1 MDFIHQVEPWLG
13 EAEADAAA
21 EYLRSGGWLTEF
33 RKSQEFRDMVTSLV
47 GARHGVLVTSGTVA
61 LYTALMALGVGP
73 GDKVVVPNYTMI
85 ATPNAAAWAGA
96 EVLLADVEPGT
107 MCLDLD
113 SVRLDASCK
122 ALMYVSINGRH
133 GDMERVTAFCRD
145 NGLALVEDA
154 AQSLGARAGQRF
166 LGTFGD
172 LGIYSFT
179 PHKIVTTG
187 QGGMVV
193 GDDDELMAKVG
204 KLKDF
209 SRTAPAT
216 DWHDGLGFNFK
227 FTDLQAVV
235 GIEQMKTIAE
245 RIERKKRIF
254 SAYQQRLAD
263 APGASFL
270 PTDLGETPPWFVD
283 LVLPD
288 GKTRDGLM
296 AHLKENGVGSR
307 PAYPPINHQPMY
319 AGSAAKGSLPVSEDL
334 AYRVLWLPSSLGLTT
349 EQIDRVCDLVRD
361 YLGKG

>member
-1 MDFIHQVEPWLG
+1 MQFIHQVEPWLG
-13 EAEADAAA
+13 EAEAEAAA
-21 EYLRSGGWLTEF
+21 QYLRSGGWLTEF
-33 RKSQEFRDMVTSLV
+33 RKSQEFRGMVTSLV

-85 ATPNAAAWAGA
+85 ATPNAAVWAGA
-96 EVLLADVEPGT
+96 EVVLADVEPGT

-113 SVRLDASCK
+113 SVPLDPRCK

-133 GDMERVTAFCRD
+133 GDMGRVAAFCRQH
-145 NGLALVEDA
+145 GLHLVEDA
-154 AQSLGARAGQRF
+154 AQALGARAGERF
-166 LGTFGD
+166 LGTFGE

-193 GDDDELMAKVG
+193 GDDDELMAKVA

-227 FTDLQAVV
+227 FTDLQAVI

-254 SAYQQRLAD
+254 SAYRERLAD
-263 APGASFL
+263 LPGARFL
-270 PTDLGETPPWFVD
+270 PTDLAETPPWFVD

-288 GKTRDGLM
+288 QETRDALA
-296 AHLKENGVGSR
+296 AHLKEGGIGSR
-307 PAYPPINHQPMY
+307 PCYPPINHQPMY
-319 AGSAAKGSLPVSEDL
+319 AAQARGSMPVSEDL
-334 AYRVLWLPSSLGLTT
+334 AYRVLWLPSSLGLSG
-349 EQIDRVCDLVRD
+349 EQIDYVCERVRAFWA
-361 YLGKG
+361 KG